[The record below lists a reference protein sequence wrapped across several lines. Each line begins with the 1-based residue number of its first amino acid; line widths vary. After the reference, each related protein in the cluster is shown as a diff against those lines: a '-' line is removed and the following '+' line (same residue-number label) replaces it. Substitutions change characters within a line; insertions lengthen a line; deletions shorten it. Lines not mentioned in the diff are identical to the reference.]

1 MDHLCHRNGEAATQR
16 EELTVTTFDRY
27 VEQVLDRIPH
37 HLPLR
42 DEVAQDLRST
52 FADRQALGQSAEEA
66 IRQLGDP
73 TTLAESYLSA
83 VAMTPAPFMDRVG
96 AKVLDTLLFCM
107 VLAVPAIPAFL
118 YLRMTS
124 GSDRGPWTIA
134 VVLMVGLIGMGFWLL
149 SAVAETR
156 YGRTPG
162 KKLMGLHVVRESGTR
177 IGFGQAIVRQLP
189 VFLQIFW
196 IDALFALFTER
207 HQRAFELLSRT
218 RTVRDAKTQRIT

>member
-1 MDHLCHRNGEAATQR
+1 M
-16 EELTVTTFDRY
+16 TTFDSY

-42 DEVAQDLRST
+42 DQVAQDLRST
-52 FADRQALGQSAEEA
+52 FADRQALGESADEA

-83 VAMTPAPFMDRVG
+83 VAMTPAPFMARVG
-96 AKVLDTLLFCM
+96 AKLLDAVLYCV
-107 VLAVPAIPAFL
+107 VLPIPAFI
-118 YLRMTS
+118 YLRMTF
-124 GSDRGPWTIA
+124 GRDRGPW
-134 VVLMVGLIGMGFWLL
+134 VFLMVGLIAMGFWLL

-156 YGRTPG
+156 YSRTPG

-189 VFLQIFW
+189 VFLNIFW

-218 RTVRDAKTQRIT
+218 RTVRDA

>member
-1 MDHLCHRNGEAATQR
+1 M
-16 EELTVTTFDRY
+16 TTFDGY
-27 VEQVLDRIPH
+27 VEQVLDRIPP

-42 DEVAQDLRST
+42 DRVAQDLRST
-52 FADRQALGQSAEEA
+52 FADRQRLGQSAEEA

-83 VAMTPAPFMDRVG
+83 VPMTPAPFMARVG
-96 AKVLDTLLFCM
+96 AKLLDAVLYGL
-107 VLAVPAIPAFL
+107 VLPIPAILFI
-118 YLRMTS
+118 RMTYS
-124 GSDRGPWTIA
+124 GIGPGPRNFVPI
-134 VVLMVGLIGMGFWLL
+134 LMIGLIAMGFWLL

-156 YGRTPG
+156 YSRTPG

-177 IGFGQAIVRQLP
+177 ISFGQALVRQLP
-189 VFLQIFW
+189 VFLNILF

-218 RTVRDAKTQRIT
+218 RTVRDG

>member
-1 MDHLCHRNGEAATQR
+1 MDHLCRRNGEPATQR
-16 EELTVTTFDRY
+16 EELTVTTFDSY

-42 DEVAQDLRST
+42 EQVAQDLRST
-52 FADRQALGQSAEEA
+52 FADRQARGESVDEA
-66 IRQLGDP
+66 IRQMGDP

-83 VAMTPAPFMDRVG
+83 VAMTPAPFMARVG
-96 AKVLDTLLFCM
+96 AKLVDM
-107 VLAVPAIPAFL
+107 VLYGIVLPIPAL
-118 YLRMTS
+118 IYLRMTYS
-124 GSDRGPWTIA
+124 GADAGPRGTIA
-134 VVLMVGLIGMGFWLL
+134 VVLVIGLMMGFWLL

-156 YGRTPG
+156 YSRTPG

-177 IGFGQAIVRQLP
+177 IGFGQAMVRQLP
-189 VFLQIFW
+189 VFLNLLF

-218 RTVRDAKTQRIT
+218 RTVRDA

>member
-1 MDHLCHRNGEAATQR
+1 M
-16 EELTVTTFDRY
+16 TTFDSY

-42 DEVAQDLRST
+42 DQVAQDLRST
-52 FADRQALGQSAEEA
+52 FADRQALGESADEA

-83 VAMTPAPFMDRVG
+83 VAMTPAPFMARVG
-96 AKVLDTLLFCM
+96 AKLLDAVLYCI
-107 VLAVPAIPAFL
+107 VLPIPAFI
-118 YLRMTS
+118 YLRMTF
-124 GSDRGPWTIA
+124 GTDRGPWNIA
-134 VVLMVGLIGMGFWLL
+134 VFLMIGLIGMGFWLL

-156 YGRTPG
+156 YSRTPG

-189 VFLQIFW
+189 VFLNIFW

-218 RTVRDAKTQRIT
+218 RTVRDA

>member
-1 MDHLCHRNGEAATQR
+1 MDHLCHRHGEAATQR
-16 EELTVTTFDRY
+16 EELTVTTFDSY

-42 DEVAQDLRST
+42 DQVAQDLRST
-52 FADRQALGQSAEEA
+52 FADRQALGESADEA

-83 VAMTPAPFMDRVG
+83 VAMTPAPFMARVG
-96 AKVLDTLLFCM
+96 AKLVDTVLYGM
-107 VLAVPAIPAFL
+107 VLPIPAIL
-118 YLRMTS
+118 YLRMTYS
-124 GSDRGPWTIA
+124 GTDPGPRNIA
-134 VVLMVGLIGMGFWLL
+134 VFLMIGLIGMGFWLL

-156 YGRTPG
+156 YSRTPG

-189 VFLQIFW
+189 VFLGVFL

-218 RTVRDAKTQRIT
+218 RTVRDA

>member
-1 MDHLCHRNGEAATQR
+1 M
-16 EELTVTTFDRY
+16 TTFDSY

-42 DEVAQDLRST
+42 DQVAQDLRST
-52 FADRQALGQSAEEA
+52 FADRQALGESADEA

-83 VAMTPAPFMDRVG
+83 VAMTPAPFMARVG
-96 AKVLDTLLFCM
+96 AKLVDTVLYGLL
-107 VLAVPAIPAFL
+107 LPIPAFI
-118 YLRMTS
+118 YLRMTF
-124 GSDRGPWTIA
+124 GTDRGPWNIA
-134 VVLMVGLIGMGFWLL
+134 VFLMIGLIGMGFWLL

-156 YGRTPG
+156 YSRTPG

-177 IGFGQAIVRQLP
+177 IGFGQALVRQLP
-189 VFLQIFW
+189 VFLGIFL

-218 RTVRDAKTQRIT
+218 RTVRDA